1 MQNNKSVV
9 VSLRLLPKLFQSF
22 HNFPGSDTHEMIL
35 YTEKTH
41 EMTKLFFE
49 NLQRYSSER
58 KTEGGVKTDSFYSH
72 TAHIQ
77 ARLQFL
83 AMIFSNQ
90 LSAECFRLNQSQ
102 VSILWECLANDAL
115 ASDDLFQWLL
125 IQAHS
130 KDQHALG
137 IDSVRFIHREKLPAL
152 SPETMTMTGLNLLS
166 QLTTLVQ
173 MADGYSEA
181 SGASEGSRSS
191 GFNMT
196 QMWSIALRANSTDV
210 SMKAIHLLNAA
221 YLGRGEEFLITC
233 MEHLTRVTRVQAG
246 SSDTCTADNL
256 VTCHRALLLLKSHL
270 ETFRKKYAFQFRRLA
285 IEGNPVSSHAEL
297 VEVRHSSLIRIN
309 VQPGGAISE
318 KVTIDMHTSDLVAD
332 LRAEICVWWEGKMGG
347 AGLEPSMLGS
357 LLGSAGMGP
366 HTAQTHLRLI
376 SQGQEITPVSS
387 IYPLKKQNL
396 FIKFF
401 FRIWMRG
408 VWQNLGS
415 KISKQY
421 FVQVSGLLLQE
432 VIQILYKII
441 L

>member
-58 KTEGGVKTDSFYSH
+58 KAETIKTDSFYSH

-90 LSAECFRLNQSQ
+90 LSAECFRLNQAQ

-181 SGASEGSRSS
+181 SGAGESPESRSS

-196 QMWSIALRANSTDV
+196 QMWSIALRAASTDV
-210 SMKAIHLLNAA
+210 SMKAIHLLNSA

-246 SSDTCTADNL
+246 SSSQDTCTADNL

-347 AGLEPSMLGS
+347 AGLEPGGVSMLGS
-357 LLGSAGMGP
+357 LLGSSVIGP

-387 IYPLKKQNL
+387 NIPDKSSTAIVLT
-396 FIKFF
+396 IS
-401 FRIWMRG
+401 RIWMKG
-408 VWQNLGS
+408 V
-415 KISKQY
+415 
-421 FVQVSGLLLQE
+421 
-432 VIQILYKII
+432 
-441 L
+441 